1 MTPDAPARI
10 KIAFR
15 LEQDEDGWP
24 PVAWELMWALP
35 RVGDTAELDN
45 IPFFSKGVAS
55 GDLVAFSRDAD
66 QLTFAGVLVPG
77 GHSTVRVIM
86 YELGQK
92 EATRDALKR
101 LGCET
106 EGSHL
111 PSLFA
116 IDVPPDTNYQNVVDF
131 LTERSSADVLE
142 YEEGAIR
149 HSLDRS

>member
-1 MTPDAPARI
+1 MSTTDAGRI
-10 KIAFR
+10 KIALR
-15 LEQDEDGWP
+15 LEQEDGWP
-24 PVAWELMWALP
+24 PVAWELLWAIA
-35 RVGDTAELDN
+35 RVGDTAQVDN
-45 IPFFSKGVAS
+45 IPFFAKGLAS

-77 GHSTVRVIM
+77 GHSTIRVIM
-86 YELGQK
+86 YELEQK
-92 EATRDALKR
+92 AATRETLHR

-116 IDVPPDTNYQNVVDF
+116 VDVPPNVSYERVVEF
-131 LTERSSADVLE
+131 LDERASADVLE

-149 HSLDRS
+149 HP